1 MGMKS
6 PLIILFFVSALISSC
21 SGYNKRISL
30 EDTSTPN
37 SQNESVAFAEQ
48 TSYDSLIKAIDSEKG
63 LDKAM
68 SLEYEDAG
76 MNHSVVTAY
85 LTKNKDVVKLSLE
98 ESANDGKMIKTDFY
112 FTGKDIFYA
121 RQHIND
127 YQKEKNGFGE
137 IFSYFGANEKVIY
150 TASKLGNSEDELN
163 QTVATR
169 TKKTSFDPT
178 KAIQIINQKGP
189 FETRYQGHIET
200 DMYKFIIV
208 GTGGKK
214 GQKSAIAYNNNF
226 PLAETMVK
234 QNDQFIN
241 KKLRVEFT
249 KVTEMNNFSYQGL
262 TGIKLINEK

>member
-1 MGMKS
+1 MRISFIM
-6 PLIILFFVSALISSC
+6 LCFVSVLLGSC

-30 EDTSTPN
+30 EDTETPN
-37 SQNESVAFAEQ
+37 SQNESIAFAEQ
-48 TSYDSLIKAIDSEKG
+48 QSYDSLIKAIDSEKD

-85 LTKNKDVVKLSLE
+85 LTKSNDVVKLILD
-98 ESANDGKMIKTDFY
+98 ESANDGKMIKTEFY
-112 FTGKDIFYA
+112 FTGKDIFFA

-127 YQKEKNGFGE
+127 YQKERNGFGE
-137 IFSYFGANEKVIY
+137 IFSYFGANKKVIY

-178 KAIQIINQKGP
+178 KALQIINQKGP

-200 DMYKFIIV
+200 DIYTFIIV
-208 GTGGKK
+208 GTGGKT

-226 PLAETMVK
+226 PLAEAMVK
-234 QNDQFIN
+234 QNNQFIN